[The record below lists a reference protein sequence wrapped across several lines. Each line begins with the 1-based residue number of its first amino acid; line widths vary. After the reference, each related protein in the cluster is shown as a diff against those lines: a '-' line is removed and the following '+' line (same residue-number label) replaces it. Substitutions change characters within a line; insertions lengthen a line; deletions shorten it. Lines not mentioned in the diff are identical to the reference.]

1 MNFIINQRAVSL
13 GKFILKT
20 NQTVRQVAGIYGISK
35 STVHFDVS
43 TRLKKIDYNL
53 YIKVKKILE
62 KNFKEKHLR
71 GGEATRKKYLK
82 NNK

>member
-1 MNFIINQRAVSL
+1 MNFIINQRAVAL

-20 NQTVRQVAGIYGISK
+20 RQTVRQVAGVYGISK

-43 TRLKKIDYNL
+43 NRLKKINFNL

-82 NNK
+82 NK

>member
-1 MNFIINQRAVSL
+1 MNFIINQRAVAL

-20 NQTVRQVAGIYGISK
+20 RQTVRQVAGVYGISK

-43 TRLKKIDYNL
+43 NRLKKIDFNL

-82 NNK
+82 INK

>member
-82 NNK
+82 INK

>member
-1 MNFIINQRAVSL
+1 MNFIINQRAVAL

-20 NQTVRQVAGIYGISK
+20 RQTVRQVAGVYGISK

-43 TRLKKIDYNL
+43 NRLKKIDFNL

-82 NNK
+82 NK